1 MPPPQQ
7 QRIQDQMGAWARLTP
22 DQRRVAREQFK
33 TLRQL
38 PPEQRQA
45 VRQKWQEYQQLP
57 PEKRQE
63 LAAHPVVH
71 PAAAPPAVKATSAAA
86 PAPH

>member
-1 MPPPQQ
+1 
-7 QRIQDQMGAWARLTP
+7 MGAWARLTP

-45 VRQKWQEYQQLP
+45 VQQKWQEYQQLP

-71 PAAAPPAVKATSAAA
+71 PAVVPPAAKATSAVS